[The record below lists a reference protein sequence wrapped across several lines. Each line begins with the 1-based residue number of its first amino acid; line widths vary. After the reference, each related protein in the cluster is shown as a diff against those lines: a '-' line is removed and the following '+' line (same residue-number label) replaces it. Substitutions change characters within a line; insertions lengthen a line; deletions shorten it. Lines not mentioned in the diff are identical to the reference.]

1 MEEHMDEDGDQ
12 GKDEDTELKTL
23 VLGFLQK
30 WPSKH
35 PSSSRIAQAIDRSP
49 REVIDELARLASR
62 GELPVPAVQAPG
74 PVIARSPD
82 PDSGTSTPMPPRW
95 DRAN

>member
-1 MEEHMDEDGDQ
+1 MDEEDDQ
-12 GKDEDTELKTL
+12 GKDEETELTSL
-23 VLGFLQK
+23 VLDFLRK

-35 PSSSRIAQAIDRSP
+35 PSSSRIAQAIGRSP
-49 REVIDELARLASR
+49 REVIDELARLANR

-82 PDSGTSTPMPPRW
+82 SDAGSSTPMPPGW